1 MIEPYGKSHFMSRL
15 RKLFNL
21 NTIRINEITETIQYT
36 ILYGIVTFYIGIW
49 TNAAFPV
56 YDKTKSTVELMLEV
70 LGQTIFLALCVFY
83 IRKLVKIVPFLF
95 YLPGKRAYNP
105 YLSTEFHGEIVVSI
119 IFITLQTNLIKK
131 LEELSKR
138 IVGEHQSEDVF
149 CYRLFMDPLT
159 V

>member
-49 TNAAFPV
+49 TNAAFPA

-149 CYRLFMDPLT
+149 CYRLFMDPLK

>member
-1 MIEPYGKSHFMSRL
+1 MIEPYSKSHFMSRL

-21 NTIRINEITETIQYT
+21 NTIRINEISETIQYT
-36 ILYGIVTFYIGIW
+36 ILYGIVTFYVGVW

-56 YDKTKSTVELMLEV
+56 FDKSKSSWQLMLEV

-138 IVGEHQSEDVF
+138 IVGEH
-149 CYRLFMDPLT
+149 
-159 V
+159 

>member
-21 NTIRINEITETIQYT
+21 NTIRINEISETIQYT
-36 ILYGIVTFYIGIW
+36 ILYGIVTFYVGVW
-49 TNAAFPV
+49 TNSVFPAF
-56 YDKTKSTVELMLEV
+56 DKTKSTVELMLEV

-83 IRKLVKIVPFLF
+83 IRKLVKIVPFMF
-95 YLPGKRAYNP
+95 YLPGKRTYNP

-138 IVGEHQSEDVF
+138 IVGEHQSEDGF
-149 CYRLFMDPLT
+149 CYRLFMDPLK

>member
-83 IRKLVKIVPFLF
+83 IRKLVKIVPFMF
-95 YLPGKRAYNP
+95 YLPGTRTYNP

-138 IVGEHQSEDVF
+138 IVGEH
-149 CYRLFMDPLT
+149 
-159 V
+159 

>member
-83 IRKLVKIVPFLF
+83 IRKLVKIVPFMF
-95 YLPGKRAYNP
+95 YLPGKRTYNP

-149 CYRLFMDPLT
+149 CYRLFMDPLK

>member
-1 MIEPYGKSHFMSRL
+1 MSRL

-21 NTIRINEITETIQYT
+21 NTIRINEISETIQYT
-36 ILYGIVTFYIGIW
+36 ILYGIVTFYVGVW

-56 YDKTKSTVELMLEV
+56 FDKSKSSWQLMLEV

-138 IVGEHQSEDVF
+138 IVGEH
-149 CYRLFMDPLT
+149 
-159 V
+159 